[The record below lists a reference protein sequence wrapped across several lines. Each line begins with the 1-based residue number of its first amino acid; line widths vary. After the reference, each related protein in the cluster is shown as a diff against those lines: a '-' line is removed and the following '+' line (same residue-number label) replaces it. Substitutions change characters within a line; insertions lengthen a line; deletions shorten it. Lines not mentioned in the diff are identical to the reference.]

1 MGFWDK
7 VKKILGVEET
17 PPDDDEKDEAPPP
30 PPPASKKPAPSKAPA
45 AKAGGRSAP
54 PAGPPAPKAAPP
66 AGPPAPKAV
75 PPVGPAAPKATGQSA
90 APAGPAAPKTTG
102 VPASAGSGGPLANS
116 GAPATAATP
125 PKKKT
130 SDDPLDA
137 GQILGLS
144 AQEMR
149 KRALKINPAR
159 TAWIGRTDTIPPQS
173 DERTALIDRG
183 LILRGLLTEKQI
195 TEIHEVGD
203 LWLTYREGAK
213 LAKIA
218 AAKSVEQA
226 LLAIKQEREERK
238 ARRKAEAA
246 ERLAR
251 KKEEIARRKA
261 EDIVYLGPGV
271 SHLLAD
277 RRAHLEAL
285 EERGLPLLST
295 PADVARALEMG
306 ISKLRWL
313 CYHSEATDRPHY
325 RYFEVPKR
333 SGGTRLLAA
342 PQPDLAKAQAW
353 ILGQILDKLPTEDAA
368 HGFLRGR
375 STVTCATAHVDK
387 DVVVNLDV
395 KDFFPT
401 ITFHRV
407 RGVFQK
413 LGYSPAVA
421 TVLAL
426 LCTES
431 PRIPA
436 TFEGRKFWVA
446 AGPRALPQGACTSP
460 ALSNQVTRKLDRRL
474 TGMSKKH
481 GFTYTRYADDLTF
494 SAPPGKRGEIGM
506 LMARVRHIL
515 DEEGFVLHPDKGRV
529 QRSGG
534 QQTVTGIVVNDKLG
548 LARPHVR
555 KLRAILHAAKKTGLA
570 AQNRDNHPHFE
581 SYLRGHIAY
590 LHMVDPAKAA
600 PLLAALDSL
609 GQPPE
614 T

>member
-1 MGFWDK
+1 
-7 VKKILGVEET
+7 
-17 PPDDDEKDEAPPP
+17 
-30 PPPASKKPAPSKAPA
+30 
-45 AKAGGRSAP
+45 
-54 PAGPPAPKAAPP
+54 
-66 AGPPAPKAV
+66 
-75 PPVGPAAPKATGQSA
+75 
-90 APAGPAAPKTTG
+90 
-102 VPASAGSGGPLANS
+102 
-116 GAPATAATP
+116 
-125 PKKKT
+125 
-130 SDDPLDA
+130 
-137 GQILGLS
+137 
-144 AQEMR
+144 MR

-159 TAWIGRTDTIPPQS
+159 TAWIGRVDTIPPQS

-195 TEIHEVGD
+195 SEIHEVGD

-213 LAKIA
+213 LAKLA

-226 LLAIKQEREERK
+226 LLALRQEREERR

-246 ERLAR
+246 EKKAR
-251 KKEEIARRKA
+251 QKEEIARRKA

-277 RRAHLEAL
+277 RRSHIEGL

-295 PADVARALEMG
+295 PADVAKALG
-306 ISKLRWL
+306 LGVSKLRWL
-313 CYHSEATDRPHY
+313 CYHAEATQKPHY

-333 SGGTRLLAA
+333 SGGTRMLAA
-342 PQPDLAKAQAW
+342 PQPELAKAQAW
-353 ILGQILDKLPTEDAA
+353 ILGEILEKLPTEDAA

-375 STVTCATAHVDK
+375 STVTCAAAHVDK

-431 PRIPA
+431 PRIPV
-436 TFEGRKFWVA
+436 TFEGKKYWVA

-460 ALSNQVTRKLDRRL
+460 ALSNQVSRKLDRRL
-474 TGMSKKH
+474 TGMAKKH
-481 GFTYTRYADDLTF
+481 GLSYTRYADDLTF
-494 SAPPGKRGEIGM
+494 SAEPGKRGEIGM

-515 DEEGFVLHPDKGRV
+515 EEEGFVLHPDKGRV

-534 QQTVTGIVVNDKLG
+534 RQTVTGIVVNDKLG
-548 LARPHVR
+548 LARPHVKR
-555 KLRAILHAAKKTGLA
+555 LRAILHAAKTTGLA
-570 AQNRDNHPHFE
+570 AQNRDGIPHFE
-581 SYLRGHIAY
+581 AWVRGHLAY
-590 LHMVDPAKAA
+590 LHMVDPRKAA

-609 GQPPE
+609 GADPDR
-614 T
+614 